1 MSDEI
6 ELTESDYVR
15 PEGGAQSASRQ
26 AAHALRGA
34 WRHIE
39 DARAAALR
47 AVALGARAE
56 DEGDAI
62 GHGDDWQHLRICAGL
77 ILNAL
82 NRHAKRL
89 AFLAVQAD
97 DYADAFDA
105 SARDGGLR

>member
-1 MSDEI
+1 MKAS
-6 ELTESDYVR
+6 
-15 PEGGAQSASRQ
+15 SASRE

-62 GHGDDWQHLRICAGL
+62 GHGDPWQDLRIEAGL
-77 ILNAL
+77 ILNTLNQTTAGLAL
-82 NRHAKRL
+82 L
-89 AFLAVQAD
+89 AARAS

-105 SARDGGLR
+105 SARDGGLTSP